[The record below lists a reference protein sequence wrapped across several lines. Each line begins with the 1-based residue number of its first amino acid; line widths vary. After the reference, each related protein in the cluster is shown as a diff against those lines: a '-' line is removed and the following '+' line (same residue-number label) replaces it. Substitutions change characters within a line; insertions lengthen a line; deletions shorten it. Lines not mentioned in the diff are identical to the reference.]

1 MNECTRVSEFCQ
13 EHQPRGKLEKSWI
26 RAEGR
31 KADVAGARAAE
42 VKTNEG
48 MERERGKMA
57 ISQPAV
63 NFSSLS

>member
-31 KADVAGARAAE
+31 KDDVAGARAAE

-48 MERERGKMA
+48 MERGKVT

>member
-13 EHQPRGKLEKSWI
+13 EPQPRGKLEKSWI

-48 MERERGKMA
+48 MERGKMT